1 MKRIGLLHLL
11 LSHPK
16 KKKRDEDAGDDRS
29 NDRRFFLGGANGEHD
44 PHDHGAHPAND
55 HGVHEVFKQR
65 GVGFVSGDGLGLILG
80 HGIDQVARPARE
92 LLIGVHPVQFLHQ
105 RLRLGI
111 VLLPFRVENK
121 IKSGNQIHDQ
131 QRRDKATEV
140 KVDTAEFLHLVDFS
154 GQRDANFLTDE

>member
-29 NDRRFFLGGANGEHD
+29 NDRRFFLGGANGKHD

-55 HGVHEVFKQR
+55 HCVHEVFKQR

-80 HGIDQVARPARE
+80 HGIDQVACQIGRASCRERVYISVVAVSLKKKHARD
-92 LLIGVHPVQFLHQ
+92 GV
-105 RLRLGI
+105 
-111 VLLPFRVENK
+111 
-121 IKSGNQIHDQ
+121 SG
-131 QRRDKATEV
+131 
-140 KVDTAEFLHLVDFS
+140 
-154 GQRDANFLTDE
+154 